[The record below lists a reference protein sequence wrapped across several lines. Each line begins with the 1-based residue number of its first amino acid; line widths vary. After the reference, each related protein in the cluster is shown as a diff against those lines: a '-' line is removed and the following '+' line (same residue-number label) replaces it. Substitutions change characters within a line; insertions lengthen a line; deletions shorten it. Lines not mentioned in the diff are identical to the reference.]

1 MKSLSSIGPVI
12 ASVLLMGALSGCAT
26 GQAQQNVPFGTGA
39 AGPMAKMGPDEMAMC
54 NMHQRMMSAKT
65 PEERRTLMAEH
76 MKSMPPEMRQ
86 KHMEMMRENMK
97 MMQDM
102 MQAPAK

>member
-1 MKSLSSIGPVI
+1 MKSISSTGPVI
-12 ASVLLMGALSGCAT
+12 AFVLLMGALSGCAT
-26 GQAQQNVPFGTGA
+26 GQAQQSVPSGTGA
-39 AGPMAKMGPDEMAMC
+39 ARPMAKMSPDEMVMC

-76 MKSMPPEMRQ
+76 MKSIPPEIRQ

-102 MQAPAK
+102 MPVPAK

>member
-1 MKSLSSIGPVI
+1 MKLLSSIGPVI
-12 ASVLLMGALSGCAT
+12 ASVVLMGTMSGCAT
-26 GQAQQNVPFGTGA
+26 GQAQQNVPSGTGA
-39 AGPMAKMGPDEMAMC
+39 ARPMAKMGPDEMAMC
-54 NMHQRMMSAKT
+54 NMHQKMMSAKT
-65 PEERRTLMAEH
+65 PEERRALMAEH